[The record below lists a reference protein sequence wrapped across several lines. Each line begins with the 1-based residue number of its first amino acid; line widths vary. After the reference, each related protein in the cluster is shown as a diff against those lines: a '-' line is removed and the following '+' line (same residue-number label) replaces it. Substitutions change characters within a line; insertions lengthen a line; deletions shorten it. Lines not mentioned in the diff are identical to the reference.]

1 MTPPPAL
8 AASNAALK
16 PVGKPILAWVL
27 LGVFLLAAAGLLA
40 FALSR

>member
-8 AASNAALK
+8 AANAALK
-16 PVGKPILAWVL
+16 PVSKPILAWVL
-27 LGVFLLAAAGLLA
+27 LGAFLLAAAGLLA